1 MENITTSAELKNAIL
16 ILEFEQDLKGKLLK
30 EQLLLVHESFK
41 PVNLIKN
48 ALSEVASSP
57 YLSDN
62 LLGSIIGLATG
73 YISRKIAVGSSG
85 SVIKK
90 LLGTIL
96 QFGVTNFVAQ
106 HVDTIKI
113 FGQSFFQRLFHKEEM
128 NTENE

>member
-1 MENITTSAELKNAIL
+1 MENITTSAELKNAIR
-16 ILEFEQDLKGKLLK
+16 ILEFEKEVKGKLLK
-30 EQLLLVHESFK
+30 EELLLVHESLK

-57 YLSDN
+57 YLSEN
-62 LLGSIIGLATG
+62 LLGSIVGLATG
-73 YISRKIAVGSSG
+73 YISRKIAVGTSG
-85 SVIKK
+85 SIFKQ

-113 FGQSFFQRLFHKEEM
+113 FGQSFFQHLFHKEEM